1 MTCGIHTDGEEI
13 INDRTLIRIQHIFL
27 TGLLLLL
34 SVIPSRAQRKGGE
47 IRIPFRTT
55 SGESFTLRQ
64 TGQNR
69 YSLEMNLPR
78 LILVYENAD
87 KKLFLRINLPQGS
100 VLSGLAGQPSLPSL
114 SGLIGLPGSE
124 QAQIRITSL
133 DTQRVDISAYDSALI
148 IPNLPSARK
157 NTSGELPFYIDSIAY
172 AIDTLSGKPLIEV
185 SSAGTMRGSMLGRI
199 TVNPF
204 RYNPVKNLLQ
214 VVTHLSAE
222 IIFPEGT
229 AAPYSNLKFASPAF
243 HSLFRDRI
251 NALKS
256 ASPLPGQHPMKYVI
270 LSDPSFRSALQP
282 FIQWKTQQ
290 GFKVIEVYKGSP
302 GVGTTAADMK
312 AYLKSLYLSATED
325 DPAPSYLLIVG
336 DNEQIPAFYSSSYG
350 HYTDLYYAEYDGGDD
365 YIPDVFYGRFSA
377 IDSQTLANQVEKTV
391 EYEKYL
397 FPDPSFLDSAILIST
412 GNDGHGEE
420 WGNGQI
426 NYESNLY
433 FNAANGIFAYSYLYP
448 ASALKSNDI
457 ILHIN
462 NGSGFVNYTGHG
474 YPTYW
479 ESPYFGVGN
488 INALTN
494 SHKYPLVVSNGCV
507 TNYFMEPVCF
517 GEALLRGKDKGAI
530 GHIGCTD
537 DSYWDED
544 YYWAVGSGPIVSN
557 PTYEETKLG
566 AFDRTFHTHGE
577 PRIEWYPAQGQMTF
591 AGNLAVQE
599 SGSRRARYY
608 WEIYHLLGD
617 PSLMVYYGRPKD
629 LQASFPLKL
638 PAGANQLILHTE
650 PESYAGL
657 SLRDSLLNAA
667 ACDSSGILA
676 LRFNPVKT
684 GDTLMLVIT
693 KQNRKPLIVRIP
705 VYASQDPF
713 ITLQAYAI
721 ASEDKDPDGRAE
733 NGETLGL
740 NVQIRNVGAS
750 VARNIALSLT
760 SSDPWVTISDSAAAW
775 KYLDAATSA
784 VVPGAFILSVKTEA
798 PDQHI
803 IPLDLHMSDRSGHT
817 WDARFSLQVNTPVL
831 LPGPG
836 QLSDSAGGNGD
847 GWPQPGENVEVTIP
861 VTNAGHGSMEPSELK
876 VTSASP
882 GLQMINNFFR
892 LSKLEPD
899 STCHA
904 LFSLHICDTLRAGA
918 SQSFTVSLDTAG
930 VHLSK
935 IITLYPGGYNEDFE
949 TGTLNKLPW
958 KNTGSAGWYVT
969 NASPLSGNYTARSGK
984 ITDNQYTEMAVTLY
998 ITDTGNIRFTYKV
1011 SSEDY
1016 YDFLYFYVDSQQ
1028 RLNVSGQTGILE
1040 FADTVSP
1047 GWHTFRWRYQ
1057 KDMAYSYGSDC
1068 AWVDNIV
1075 FPPSILSPFTDA
1087 GLKSIIYPS
1096 ADSLYFAPVFP
1107 VAEVRNYGSLP
1118 IDSMK
1123 LIYRMNDT
1131 LMIQETLKL
1140 RILPGNTHRYTF
1152 EMPFLPPVKDTIRLK
1167 VSVSLPADSIPG
1179 NDSLS
1184 EIFFNRY
1191 EGIPSPAIALSRFT
1205 TDLSPPG
1212 FGEWV
1217 QAGVHLKNYG
1227 NLGATRLS
1235 LHLQCSD
1242 GYILLNDSILQ
1253 YGTFPPGAD
1262 STLEKVFSFNVSPLA
1277 PNGHTC
1283 MFVILA
1289 QDSTG
1294 RTWQQEFTV
1303 KLVAPVLS
1311 FGPTWFDDSEQGNG
1325 NGTPDPGES
1334 LSFHAKVA
1342 NTGSQSIDHL
1352 SVLFSADKPWI
1363 TCTAN
1368 PFVSSRIDTGKAV
1381 EALFPLQT
1389 GISAQTGEIVKYT
1402 MKIDTL
1408 SFHMEKTIS
1417 RRVGCVTEDFET
1429 GNLLRLPW
1437 MTAGSSSWYV
1447 SGDSVYEGCWAARS
1461 GQVGKNQSSGL
1472 TLRLYITS
1480 PGTLGFMYRMSSSD
1494 LQARFSFTVD
1504 GQTRM
1509 NASGITGWQP
1519 YADTISAGWHEFTFL
1534 CTGGDSLQQKDFG
1547 AYLDNVYFPPSET
1560 TTGSDLAIVSV
1571 LYPDRDTIFPDKI
1584 HPVILVKNW
1593 GETAVD
1599 HPHMGVTLNHFVYA
1613 GEEIPATIYP
1623 GNLMVYT
1630 MQTPLRL
1637 LPQGEYEMK
1646 IFTDA
1651 AFDIDRTNDTVT
1663 LNIRNDSPP
1672 GNPSLPLLYPNPVKD
1687 VLQVI
1692 LPAQTLHCTVEI
1704 DDTFGRKVAE
1714 FTFKDVPFGVPVSFD
1729 LSGLSAGMYIAVIHS
1744 DAGKYSRK
1752 FIKG

>member
-1 MTCGIHTDGEEI
+1 M
-13 INDRTLIRIQHIFL
+13 
-27 TGLLLLL
+27 
-34 SVIPSRAQRKGGE
+34 PSRAQRKGEE
-47 IRIPFRTT
+47 IRIPFQTA
-55 SGESFTLRQ
+55 SGETFTLRQ

-69 YSLEMNLPR
+69 FFLEMNLPR
-78 LILVYENAD
+78 LILVYVNAD
-87 KKLFLRINLPQGS
+87 QKLFLRINLPQGS

-114 SGLIGLPGSE
+114 SSLVGLPGGE

-133 DTQRVDISAYDSALI
+133 DSQRVDIGAYGNALI
-148 IPNLPSARK
+148 IPNLLSARK
-157 NTSGELPFYIDSIAY
+157 DTTGEIPFYTDSLAY
-172 AIDTLSGKPLIEV
+172 ATDTLSGKPLIEV
-185 SSAGTMRGSMLGRI
+185 SSAGIMRGSMLGRI

-214 VVTHLSAE
+214 VVTHLTAE
-222 IIFPEGT
+222 IVFPQGT
-229 AAPYSNLKFASPAF
+229 SAPFANPKFASPAF

-251 NALKS
+251 SELKS
-256 ASPLPGQHPMKYVI
+256 ASPLPGPHPMKYVI

-302 GVGTTAADMK
+302 GVGNTAAEMK
-312 AYLKSLYLSATED
+312 AYLKSIYLSATED
-325 DPAPSYLLIVG
+325 DPAPTYLLIVG
-336 DNEQIPAFYSSSYG
+336 DNEQIPAFFSSSYG

-377 IDSQTLANQVEKTV
+377 IDSLTLANQVEKTV

-397 FPDPSFLDSAILIST
+397 FPDPSFLDSAVLIST

-433 FNAANGIFAYSYLYP
+433 FNAANGIYSYSYLYP
-448 ASALKSNDI
+448 ASATKSNDI
-457 ILHIN
+457 IQHID

-488 INALTN
+488 INGLTN

-617 PSLMVYYGRPKD
+617 PSLMVYYGRPKN
-629 LQASFPLKL
+629 LQTSFPLKL

-657 SLRDSLLNAA
+657 SLKDSLLDAA

-721 ASEDKDPDGRAE
+721 ASENKDPDGRAE

-740 NVQIRNVGAS
+740 NIQIRNVGAS
-750 VARNIALSLT
+750 AARNLALRLA

-784 VVPGAFILSVKTEA
+784 VVPGAFILTVKAET
-798 PDQHI
+798 PDQHV

-817 WDARFSLQVNTPVL
+817 WDARFSLQVSTPVL
-831 LPGPG
+831 FPGPW
-836 QLSDSAGGNGD
+836 QLSDTAGGNGD
-847 GWPQPGENVEVTIP
+847 GWPQPGEDVEVTIP
-861 VTNAGHGSMEPSELK
+861 VTNTGHGSMEPSELK
-876 VTSASP
+876 VISASP
-882 GLQMINNFFR
+882 GLQMINNSFR
-892 LSKLEPD
+892 LPKLEPD
-899 STCHA
+899 STCKA
-904 LFSLHICDTLRAGA
+904 LFSLHICDTLHSGIG
-918 SQSFTVSLDTAG
+918 QSFTVSLDTAG
-930 VHLSK
+930 IQMNK
-935 IITLYPGGYNEDFE
+935 IITFYPGGYNEDFE

-969 NASPLSGNYTARSGK
+969 DASPLSGHYTARSGK
-984 ITDNQYTEMAVTLY
+984 IGDNQYTEMAMTLFV
-998 ITDTGNIRFTYKV
+998 TDTGHIRFTYKV

-1016 YDFLYFYVDSQQ
+1016 YDFLYFYIDSQQ
-1028 RLNVSGQTGILE
+1028 RLNVSGQSGILE
-1040 FADTVSP
+1040 FADTVSR

-1057 KDMAYSYGSDC
+1057 KDQAYAYGSDC

-1075 FPPSILSPFTDA
+1075 FPPSILIPFTDA
-1087 GLKSIIYPS
+1087 GIKSILYPS

-1107 VAEVRNYGSLP
+1107 VAEVKNYGSLP

-1123 LIYRMNDT
+1123 LSYSMNDT
-1131 LMIQETLKL
+1131 FRIQETLRF
-1140 RILPGNTHRYTF
+1140 RILPGNTHSYTF
-1152 EMPFLPPVKDTIRLK
+1152 ETPFLPPAKDTIRLN
-1167 VSVSLPADSIPG
+1167 VSISLPADSIPG
-1179 NDSLS
+1179 NDSLC
-1184 EIFFNRY
+1184 EVFFNRY
-1191 EGIPSPAIALSRFT
+1191 EGIPSPAIALSQFT
-1205 TDLSPPG
+1205 TVPLNPG
-1212 FGEWV
+1212 YGEWV
-1217 QAGVHLKNYG
+1217 KAGIRVKNYG
-1227 NLGATRLS
+1227 NLDASRLS
-1235 LHLQCSD
+1235 LHLRCND
-1242 GYILLNDSILQ
+1242 EYILLNDSVLQ
-1253 YGTFPPGAD
+1253 RGAFLQGAD
-1262 STLEKVFSFNVSPLA
+1262 STLDKVFSFVVSPLT
-1277 PNGHTC
+1277 PDGHNCT
-1283 MFVILA
+1283 FVMLA
-1289 QDSTG
+1289 TDSIG
-1294 RTWQQEFTV
+1294 RTWQQEFPV
-1303 KLVAPVLS
+1303 KLAAPVLS

-1325 NGTPDPGES
+1325 NGNPDPGEN
-1334 LSFHAKVA
+1334 LSFHAQVA
-1342 NTGSQSIDHL
+1342 NTGSRSIGPL

-1363 TCTAN
+1363 TCNAN
-1368 PFVSSRIDTGKAV
+1368 PFVSSRIDSGQAIET
-1381 EALFPLQT
+1381 LFPMQT
-1389 GISAQTGEIVKYT
+1389 GMSAQTGEIVKYT
-1402 MKIDTL
+1402 VSIDTL
-1408 SFHMEKTIS
+1408 SFHMGKTIS

-1437 MTAGSSSWYV
+1437 MSEGSSPWYV
-1447 SGDSVYEGCWAARS
+1447 SGDSAYEGCYAARS
-1461 GQVGKNQSSGL
+1461 GRGLNNQSSAL
-1472 TLRLYITS
+1472 TIRLYIIH
-1480 PGTLGFMYRMSSSD
+1480 PGTLGFMYRIVSAD
-1494 LQARFSFTVD
+1494 LHAQFSFSVD
-1504 GQTRM
+1504 GQNRM
-1509 NASGITGWQP
+1509 SASGGTGWQP
-1519 YADTISAGWHEFTFL
+1519 YTDTLSAGWHEFAFL
-1534 CTGGDSLQQKDFG
+1534 YAGGDSLQPKNNG
-1547 AYLDNVYFPPSET
+1547 AYLDNIYFPPSET
-1560 TTGSDLAIVSV
+1560 TTGSDLGIISV

-1584 HPVILVKNW
+1584 YPVLQLKNW

-1599 HPHMGVTLNHFVYA
+1599 HPRIGVTLNHFVYA

-1623 GNLMVYT
+1623 GNVLVYT
-1630 MQTPLRL
+1630 LQTPLRL

-1663 LNIRNDSPP
+1663 LKIRNDRPP
-1672 GNPSLPLLYPNPVKD
+1672 GNPPLPLLYPNPVKN
-1687 VLQVI
+1687 VLQLI
-1692 LPAQTLHCTVEI
+1692 LPTQTTYCTVEI
-1704 DDTFGRKVAE
+1704 DDAFGRKVAE
-1714 FTFKDVPFGVPVSFD
+1714 FATKDVPFGVPVSID
-1729 LSGLSAGMYIAVIHS
+1729 LSGLSAGLYIAVIRS
-1744 DAGKYSRK
+1744 DAGKCTRK